1 MAWRPIPGF
10 SRYEVSDTLIVRKA
24 ENFQVLKKD
33 FHSVYLARN
42 GIRYGFTVRELLD
55 AALEER
61 EPEPRYARRKVERPR
76 PERILAYTQTPWP
89 HTEAL
94 LEAWTKDPIMSGLDA
109 AERCVGY

>member
-1 MAWRPIPGF
+1 VAWHSIPGF
-10 SRYEVSDTLIVRKA
+10 SRYEVSDTLQVRKA

-42 GIRYGFTVRELLD
+42 GIRYGFTVQELLD
-55 AALEER
+55 AARARR
-61 EPEPRYARRKVERPR
+61 EPKPKFAKRKVERPR
-76 PERILAYTQTPWP
+76 EPRIQLIPQIPCP

-109 AERCVGY
+109 AWRSVGY

>member
-10 SRYEVSDTLIVRKA
+10 SRYEVSDTLQVRKA

-42 GIRYGFTVRELLD
+42 GIRYGFTVEELLD
-55 AALEER
+55 AAKAGR
-61 EPEPRYARRKVERPR
+61 EPNARYAKRKVERPR
-76 PERILAYTQTPWP
+76 EPCLQPITQIPCP

-109 AERCVGY
+109 AWRSVGY